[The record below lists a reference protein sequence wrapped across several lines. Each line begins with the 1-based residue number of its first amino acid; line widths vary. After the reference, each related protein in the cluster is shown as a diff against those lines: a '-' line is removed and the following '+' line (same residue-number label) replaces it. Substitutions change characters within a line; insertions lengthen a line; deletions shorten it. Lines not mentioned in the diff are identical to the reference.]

1 MSHLEKM
8 MNDMEHPVGD
18 FIDWSNDEKDKGI
31 ARFLTDE
38 FGRSIFSQPE
48 KLNLALL
55 CDGDFIRI
63 VDAIADK
70 QMTKAQAWDEF
81 MELCR
86 IVCEDELRDEIDHYN
101 EA

>member
-1 MSHLEKM
+1 
-8 MNDMEHPVGD
+8 MEHPVSD
-18 FIDWSNDEKDKGI
+18 FIDLSNDHKDQFI

-38 FGRSIFSQPE
+38 FEEAERNLSGQPE
-48 KLNLALL
+48 KLNIALL